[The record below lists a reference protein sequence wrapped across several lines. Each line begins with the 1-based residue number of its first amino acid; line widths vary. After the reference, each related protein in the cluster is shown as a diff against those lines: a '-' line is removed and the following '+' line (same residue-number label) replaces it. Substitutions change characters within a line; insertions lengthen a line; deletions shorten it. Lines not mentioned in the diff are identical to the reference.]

1 MNSIPFTKSSRVKGT
16 DKYVLDLL
24 SSTNP
29 LSGNG
34 TYTKSCQ
41 NFLVNRYKINKV
53 LLTTS
58 CTDALEMAAILC
70 DIKQGDEIIVPSY
83 TFVSTAN
90 AFVLRGAK
98 IVFADSSEKN
108 PNISPSSIRKLISKK
123 TKAIVPVHY
132 AGVACEMDEI
142 CKIAK
147 EYGLFV
153 IEDAAQAIEASYNGS
168 QLGTI
173 GDLGTFSFHDTKNIS
188 SGEGG
193 ALLIN
198 NPILKERAEIIWEK
212 GTNRSAF
219 IRGEVNKY
227 SWVDI
232 GSSFLP
238 SELNAAYLLGQ
249 LEMIEEITKNR
260 KRSWDFYKE
269 NLKSSELITT
279 QSECANAHMFYLL
292 VSEEKKRNEILNGL
306 KSKGIGATFHF
317 LPLGKS
323 EFSKRMNFFDESS
336 MALNYSNSI
345 IRLPLYYGMEDVELK
360 FICDAIKE
368 LI

>member
-1 MNSIPFTKSSRVKGT
+1 MNNIPFTKSTRIKGS
-16 DKYVLDLL
+16 DKYITDLL
-24 SSTNP
+24 SSTSQ

-34 TYTKSCQ
+34 KYTKKCQ
-41 NFLVNRYKINKV
+41 EFLMNRYKINNV

-70 DIKQGDEIIVPSY
+70 DIKEGDEIIVPSY

-98 IVFADSSEKN
+98 IVFADSNEIN
-108 PNISPSSIRKLISKK
+108 PNVSTSSIRRLISKK

-132 AGVACEMDEI
+132 AGLACQMDEI
-142 CKIAK
+142 CKIAN

-153 IEDAAQAIEASYNGS
+153 IEDAAQAIEASYNGR

-173 GDLGTFSFHDTKNIS
+173 GDLGVFSFHDSKNIS

-198 NPILKERAEIIWEK
+198 NPLLEKRAEIIWEK

-219 IRGEVNKY
+219 TRGEVSKY

-260 KRSWDFYKE
+260 KRSWTFYKD
-269 NLKSSELITT
+269 NLKLSKYITPQT
-279 QSECANAHMFYLL
+279 ECANAHMFYLL
-292 VSEEKKRNEILNGL
+292 VSEERKRNELLNGL
-306 KSKGIGATFHF
+306 KAKNIGATFHF
-317 LPLGKS
+317 LPLGESAFGK
-323 EFSKRMNFFDESS
+323 KMKFFHESS
-336 MALNYSNSI
+336 MALKFSNSI
-345 IRLPLYYGMEDVELK
+345 IRLPLYYGMRNEELK
-360 FICDAIKE
+360 FVCEAINE